1 MLSAFSVVEKAMPA
15 ITATAPGKIILF
27 GEHAVVYGRPA
38 IAVPVNEERARAIVM
53 ADPRGQV
60 GEIRINAPDVGLET
74 SLEQLPE
81 DQPIRAAVEGV
92 LSELGIARPPACTL
106 RITSTIPISAGMG
119 SGAAVSVALMRALS
133 SFLGHPLSNAHVSE
147 LAFEVEKIHHGTPS
161 GIDNTVITYAMPVY
175 YVRGQ
180 PLETLR
186 LPEPFVIVIGDTGL
200 PSPTA
205 LVVGEL
211 RGDWQMDQDKY
222 EALFD
227 SVAVIVKDARATIEN
242 GNMGA
247 LGALMNQN
255 HEYLRQMGV
264 SSPELESLVEAARS
278 AGAAGA
284 KLSGGGKG
292 GNMIALTDDGGAVEI
307 ESALRDAGAVRTI
320 VTTIEESKYIQTDA

>member
-1 MLSAFSVVEKAMPA
+1 
-15 ITATAPGKIILF
+15 
-27 GEHAVVYGRPA
+27 
-38 IAVPVNEERARAIVM
+38 M

-60 GEIRINAPDVGLET
+60 GVIQINAPDVGLET
-74 SLEQLPE
+74 SLEELPE
-81 DQPIRAAVEGV
+81 GHPIRAAVEGV
-92 LSELGIARPPACTL
+92 LSELGIARAPACTL

-119 SGAAVSVALMRALS
+119 SGAAVSVALVRALS
-133 SFLGHPLSNAHVSE
+133 SFLGHPLSNARVSE

-161 GIDNTVITYAMPVY
+161 GIDNTVITYGMPVY

-180 PLETLR
+180 ALETFR

-205 LVVGEL
+205 LAVGEL
-211 RGDWQMDQDKY
+211 RCAWQMDQDKY
-222 EALFD
+222 EAVFD
-227 SVAVIVKDARATIEN
+227 SVAGIVKEARSDIEN
-242 GNMGA
+242 GNSG
-247 LGALMNQN
+247 GIGPLMYQN

-264 SSPELESLVEAARS
+264 SSPELDRLVESARS

-292 GNMIALTDDGGAVEI
+292 GNMIALANGGSAIEI

-320 VTTIEESKYIQTDA
+320 VTTIEESKSIQIDA

>member
-1 MLSAFSVVEKAMPA
+1 
-15 ITATAPGKIILF
+15 
-27 GEHAVVYGRPA
+27 
-38 IAVPVNEERARAIVM
+38 M

-74 SLEQLPE
+74 SLEELPE
-81 DQPIRAAVEGV
+81 DHPIRAAVEGV
-92 LSELGIARPPACTL
+92 LSELGIARAHACKL

-119 SGAAVSVALMRALS
+119 SGAAVSVALMRAFS
-133 SFLGHPLSNAHVSE
+133 SFLGNPLSNARVSE

-161 GIDNTVITYAMPVY
+161 GIDNTVITYGMPVY

-180 PLETLR
+180 PLESLR

-205 LVVGEL
+205 LAVGEL
-211 RGDWQMDQDKY
+211 RRAWQMDQDKY
-222 EALFD
+222 EAIFD
-227 SVAVIVKDARATIEN
+227 SVAGIVKEARTAIEN
-242 GNMGA
+242 GNMNG
-247 LGALMNQN
+247 LGPLINQN

-264 SSPELESLVEAARS
+264 SSPELDRLVEAARS

-292 GNMIALTDDGGAVEI
+292 GNMIALSNDGDTVEI
-307 ESALRDAGAVRTI
+307 ESALQDAGAVRTI
-320 VTTIEESKYIQTDA
+320 VTTIEELKSIQTDA

>member
-1 MLSAFSVVEKAMPA
+1 MPA
-15 ITATAPGKIILF
+15 FTATAPGKIILF
-27 GEHAVVYGRPA
+27 GEHAVVYQRPA
-38 IAVPVNEERARAIVM
+38 IAVPVNKVRARAVVM
-53 ADPRGQV
+53 ANPRGQV
-60 GEIRINAPDVGLET
+60 GDIQIKAPDVGLET
-74 SLEQLPE
+74 SLKELPE
-81 DQPIRAAVEGV
+81 DHSIRAAVEGV
-92 LSELGIARPPACTL
+92 FSDLGIARAPACTL

-133 SFLGHPLSNAHVSE
+133 SFLGNPLSNARVSE

-180 PLETLR
+180 PLETLH
-186 LPEPFVIVIGDTGL
+186 LPEPFKIVIGDTGL

-205 LVVGEL
+205 LAVGEL
-211 RGDWQMDQDKY
+211 RRAWQMDQDKY
-222 EALFD
+222 ETIFD
-227 SVAVIVKDARATIEN
+227 SVAVIVGTAREAIES
-242 GNMGA
+242 GNTDM
-247 LGALMNQN
+247 LGPLMYHN

-264 SSPELESLVEAARS
+264 CSPELDRLVEAARS

-292 GNMIALTDDGGAVEI
+292 GNMIALTNDGGAVEI

-320 VTTIEESKYIQTDA
+320 VTTIEESKSIQTDV

>member
-1 MLSAFSVVEKAMPA
+1 MPA
-15 ITATAPGKIILF
+15 FTATAPGKIILF

-38 IAVPVNEERARAIVM
+38 VAVPVNNVRARAVVM

-74 SLEQLPE
+74 SLEELPE
-81 DQPIRAAVEGV
+81 DHPIRAAVEGV
-92 LSELGIARPPACTL
+92 LSELGIARAPACTL

-119 SGAAVSVALMRALS
+119 SGAAVSVALVRALS
-133 SFLGHPLSNAHVSE
+133 SFLGHPLSNERVSE

-161 GIDNTVITYAMPVY
+161 GIDNTVITYGMPVY

-180 PLETLR
+180 ALETLR

-205 LVVGEL
+205 LAVGEL
-211 RGDWQMDQDKY
+211 RHAWQMDQDKY
-222 EALFD
+222 EAIFN
-227 SVAVIVKDARATIEN
+227 SVAVIVKEARSAIEN
-242 GNMGA
+242 GNTGG
-247 LGALMNQN
+247 LGPLMYKN

-264 SSPELESLVEAARS
+264 SSPELDRLVEAARS

-292 GNMIALTDDGGAVEI
+292 GNMIALANGGSAIEI

-320 VTTIEESKYIQTDA
+320 VTTIEESKSIQIDA

>member
-1 MLSAFSVVEKAMPA
+1 
-15 ITATAPGKIILF
+15 
-27 GEHAVVYGRPA
+27 
-38 IAVPVNEERARAIVM
+38 
-53 ADPRGQV
+53 
-60 GEIRINAPDVGLET
+60 
-74 SLEQLPE
+74 
-81 DQPIRAAVEGV
+81 
-92 LSELGIARPPACTL
+92 LSELGIARASACTL

-133 SFLGHPLSNAHVSE
+133 SFLGNPLSNARASE

-186 LPEPFVIVIGDTGL
+186 LPEPFKIVIGDTGL

-205 LVVGEL
+205 LAVGEL
-211 RGDWQMDQDKY
+211 RRAWQMDQDKY
-222 EALFD
+222 EAIFD
-227 SVAVIVKDARATIEN
+227 SVAVIVKEARAAIEN
-242 GNMGA
+242 GNTGG
-247 LGALMNQN
+247 LGPLMYQN

-264 SSPELESLVEAARS
+264 SSPELDRLVEAARS
-278 AGAAGA
+278 VGAAGA

-292 GNMIALTDDGGAVEI
+292 GNMIAFPNDGDTVEI

-320 VTTIEESKYIQTDA
+320 VTTIEESKSIRTDA